1 MSAQLATYHGIKVG
15 VGFSWQLRD
24 APVGLQRIKFGARGQ
39 GYVSFNNQT
48 ADINAA
54 SLLGRVPLSW
64 IVGQLIKDQQGISA
78 VVLLLDDGRH
88 FGVHI
93 EQGIPLVEPE
103 HLFDDSQSAMEWAIQ
118 SKRSSFA
125 DAIYVAADFL
135 DLARTVDTGV
145 SPQVLPEFG
154 TLDEEILEAA
164 PQVQPYRI
172 ITNKSIGVA
181 GFAVGAMAAGIMAFP
196 FAVEMFGGKPDA
208 QDDITFVPTVD
219 LAVDM
224 NDFAQNCVNAL
235 RDEWPGVPGW
245 KVAKFG
251 CALPGA
257 PRPIGDMNAAVAW
270 KEYERVELFAAIPAS
285 GITSARMASYMFQQW
300 PFEERVIEGQILA
313 ARPIDM
319 SWQVFAMSD
328 VALPEFRTRVE
339 NAFASVLAADL
350 PQTLFVQSDP
360 AQPPAPTFAT
370 VTLDTS
376 MLDAFERSL
385 FMASTDVLAI
395 AEDTRGKTT
404 ITLDDR
410 RGRLTINEADMA
422 QYISAPEETPD
433 EY

>member
-24 APVGLQRIKFGARGQ
+24 APAGLQRIKFGARGQ
-39 GYVSFNNQT
+39 GYVTFNNQT
-48 ADINAA
+48 ADINAVT
-54 SLLGRVPLSW
+54 LLGRVPLSW
-64 IVGQLIKDQQGISA
+64 IVGQLIKEQQGISA
-78 VVLLLDDGRH
+78 VVLVLDDGRH

-93 EQGIPLVEPE
+93 EQGVPLVEPE

-125 DAIYVAADFL
+125 DVIFVAADFL

-145 SPQVLPEFG
+145 SPHVLPEFG
-154 TLDEEILEAA
+154 TLDEEILAAA

-172 ITNKSIGVA
+172 ITNKSIGIA
-181 GFAVGAMAAGIMAFP
+181 GLAVGVVAAGIMALP
-196 FAVEMFGGKPDA
+196 FAVEAFWSKPDA
-208 QDDITFVPTVD
+208 QEVTEFIPTVD

-224 NDFAQNCVNAL
+224 DDFAQTCVNAL
-235 RDEWPGVPGW
+235 GDEWPGVPGW
-245 KVAKFG
+245 KVARAG

-270 KEYERVELFAAIPAS
+270 KEYERAALFAAIPAS

-300 PFEERVIEGQILA
+300 PFEKRVIEGQILA
-313 ARPIDM
+313 ARPIDL

-350 PQTLFVQSDP
+350 PQNLSVQSDP
-360 AQPPAPTFAT
+360 AQAPVPTFAT
-370 VTLDTS
+370 VTLDAS

-395 AEDTRGKTT
+395 AEGTDGKTT

-422 QYISAPEETPD
+422 QYISVTEETSN
-433 EY
+433 EN